1 MWQNRRAASVT
12 KTLASSIRRQVQ
24 DGQVQDGQVADA
36 LLDPRDVNAGNGARL
51 GEVGLGQAVL
61 LRSSL
66 IGFPSLVRWGAAL
79 SFGKGPSR
87 AGGVNPL
94 AHMRRKR

>member
-12 KTLASSIRRQVQ
+12 KTLASSIRR
-24 DGQVQDGQVADA
+24 QVQDGQVADA

-61 LRSSL
+61 LRGSL

-94 AHMRRKR
+94 VHMRRKR